1 METLRHLDRRTLAL
15 GGLVLVT
22 VLFLPVN
29 LFSNMTFRSCQL
41 DLTEEKLFTLSDG
54 TRSVLASI
62 DEPIDVRLYY
72 TKLLGERSPAHAT

>member
-1 METLRHLDRRTLAL
+1 MEALRHLDRRTLAL

-22 VLFLPVN
+22 VLFLAVN
-29 LFSNMTFRSCQL
+29 VFSNMTFRSWQL

-62 DEPIDVRLYY
+62 DEPIDVRL
-72 TKLLGERSPAHAT
+72 